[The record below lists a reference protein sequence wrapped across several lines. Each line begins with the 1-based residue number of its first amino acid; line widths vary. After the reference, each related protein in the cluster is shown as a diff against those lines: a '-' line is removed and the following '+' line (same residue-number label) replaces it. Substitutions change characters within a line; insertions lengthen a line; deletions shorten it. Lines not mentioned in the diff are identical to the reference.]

1 MPKEAQIY
9 VKAVRREKPDLR
21 KLARVLI
28 RMAIAEQAESGDQPA
43 TGVLPPVGEAS

>member
-1 MPKEAQIY
+1 MAKEVRIH

-28 RMAIAEQAESGDQPA
+28 QMAIAEQAKSGDQPEA
-43 TGVLPPVGEAS
+43 GVLPEEEEAS